1 MSRINRKS
9 EQGVSLLLAMLALI
23 ILTAVAFGMM
33 YMSSTE
39 TAINSNFKTQEV
51 AYFAARA
58 GVEEARDRML
68 AANPNTIA
76 PLLPTTLPPAG
87 GGVLYLLQ
95 NGVTAANVTNVSP
108 SNPLGD
114 DEFCHDFVYGGMHA
128 YPPNV
133 RCTDLPSGGWYT
145 TVASVAPYPLDYK
158 WVRVTLKAN
167 NSTPYLVDAGQPV
180 SNQVCWN
187 GVSEVARPTA
197 VASCAGMIP
206 NATPV
211 YLVTSLAVTAS
222 AGRRLVQQ
230 EIAQAPP
237 VTPPNTGFFATG
249 NGCNALTVAGNAS
262 TKSFNSAAE
271 GTPTNPPSNVS
282 NTNGNVGAN
291 GGVSVG
297 GSSTNVNGTIS
308 TYLPANLGSCPTSGV
323 TTTGSPGIGTLTQLA
338 APYLPPVP
346 PLPNPLPPQTNVT
359 LRNTSIPPG
368 SYGNVT
374 IQGTVTLT
382 GGTVA
387 NPTVYTLNS
396 LNFNGNANLIING
409 AVVINLAGV
418 NQSTVLDMTGG
429 SFVNNSY
436 IPSNFLINYGGTGNM
451 KVAGGTGAYAII
463 NAPNSA
469 ISFHGGSDFY
479 GAAVGRTIDDQGG
492 TNLAWDTSLM
502 TPPPVTTDS
511 YYEISLRELSY

>member
-23 ILTAVAFGMM
+23 ILSAVAFGMM

-58 GVEEARDRML
+58 GVEEVRDRML
-68 AANPNTIA
+68 TTNPNSIA
-76 PLLPTTLPPAG
+76 ALLPTALPTAG

-108 SNPLGD
+108 TNPLAD
-114 DEFCHDFVYGGMHA
+114 DEFCHDFVYGGMHS

-145 TVASVAPYPLDYK
+145 TTASVAPYPLDYK
-158 WVRVTLKAN
+158 WVRVTQKAN
-167 NSTPYLVDAGQPV
+167 NSAPYLVDAAQPV

-187 GVSEVARPTA
+187 GVSEVVRPSAT
-197 VASCAGMIP
+197 ASCAAMIP

-211 YLVTSLAVTAS
+211 YLVTSLALTTS

-249 NGCNALTVAGNAS
+249 PGCNSLNVAGNAR
-262 TKSFNSAAE
+262 TGSFNSATEA
-271 GTPTNPPSNVS
+271 TPTNPPSNIS
-282 NTNGNVGAN
+282 YTNGNVGSN

-297 GSSTNVNGTIS
+297 GTSTNVNGSVS
-308 TYLPANLGSCPTSGV
+308 TFLPANLGTCPTSGV
-323 TTTGSPGIGTLTQLA
+323 STSGSPVIGSLSQLTNLYQ
-338 APYLPPVP
+338 PPVP
-346 PLPNPLPPQTNVT
+346 PMPNPLPPVNNVT

-382 GGTVA
+382 GGTIA

-418 NQSTVLDMTGG
+418 NQTTVLDMTGG

-436 IPSNFLINYGGTGNM
+436 VPSNFVINYGGTGNL
-451 KVAGGTGAYAII
+451 KVAGGTAAYAVI
-463 NAPNSA
+463 NAPNAA
-469 ISFHGGSDFY
+469 ISFKGGSNFY

-492 TNLAWDTSLM
+492 TNLAWDTSLN
-502 TPPPVTTDS
+502 TPPPASNDS